1 MRGREEATTSGEAV
15 ERIQYNV
22 KRKMEI
28 PKMTD
33 SLGVKMAVLI
43 CLS

>member
-1 MRGREEATTSGEAV
+1 MRGREEATTSGEAM

-33 SLGVKMAVLI
+33 FLGVKMAVLI